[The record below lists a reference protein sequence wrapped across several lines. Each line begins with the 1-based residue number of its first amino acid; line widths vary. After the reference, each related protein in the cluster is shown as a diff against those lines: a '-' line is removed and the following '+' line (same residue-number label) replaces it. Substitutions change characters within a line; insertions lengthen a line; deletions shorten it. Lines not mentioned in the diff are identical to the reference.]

1 MDSFRRNLMKVTL
14 SQDFDARKRADLL
27 IVPYWEGPK
36 AASKTEVRS
45 PGISALL
52 DSGDFKGK
60 NGETALLYPEERQET
75 RLLLLGLGKKNES
88 DSERLRRAFSA
99 AAKAAKSKKAKDIH
113 LLFPDCHLVRGVFEG
128 IFLTDYAYT
137 ELKGDSLKDSPVLF
151 ERLTVF
157 NLDKK
162 FQNEID
168 RLQETASAVHFIRD
182 LVNGNAD
189 DVTPERFVKEA
200 KAMAT
205 KGLRITILDRKQL
218 EKEGVG
224 LLVAVGQ
231 GARYEPAMILAE
243 YKGAPKSKEHIL
255 LVGKGITF
263 DTGGLCLKPSDNMLS
278 MKSDMAG
285 AATVLAAVKLAAAF
299 GLKVNV
305 TAIAPVAEN
314 AIGSRSYKLGDVY
327 RSVNGKTV
335 EILNTDAEGRLI
347 LADAIAYG
355 VKHLRPTSIVDL
367 GTLTGAIVI
376 ALGEEISGLF
386 TNSEAIAKDLQ
397 DASASTGENI
407 WRMPLFDY
415 KESLRSD
422 IADIANVG
430 GGRDAG
436 SMKCALFIQEFTGG
450 VPWAHIDMAGP
461 GFISKPKHYNPTKGT
476 GWGLRLLLDFLELQA
491 GK

>member
-1 MDSFRRNLMKVTL
+1 MKVAI
-14 SQDFDARKRADLL
+14 SQNFETRKRADLL

-36 AASKTEVRS
+36 PASKTGIRAPEVL
-45 PGISALL
+45 ALL

-60 NGETALLYPEERQET
+60 NGETALVYPKGEKET
-75 RLLLLGLGKKNES
+75 RFLLLGLGKKGEC
-88 DSERLRRAFSA
+88 DPEALRRGFSA
-99 AAKAAKSKKAKDIH
+99 AVKVAQSKKAKEIH
-113 LLFPDCHLVRGVFEG
+113 LLFPECDSVRGVFEG
-128 IFLTDYAYT
+128 MFLTNYAYT
-137 ELKGDSLKDSPVLF
+137 ELKKESLKENRPVLF
-151 ERLTVF
+151 ETLTVF
-157 NLDKK
+157 GLDKK
-162 FQNEID
+162 HEEEID
-168 RLQETASAVHFIRD
+168 DLQKTAAAVNFVRD

-189 DVTPERFVKEA
+189 DVTPDALVKHA
-200 KAMAT
+200 LGLKT
-205 KGLRITILDRKQL
+205 KDLHVKILDRKKL
-218 EKEGVG
+218 ESEGMG
-224 LLVAVGQ
+224 LLLAVGQ

-263 DTGGLCLKPSDNMLS
+263 DSGGLCLKPADNMLS

-285 AATVLAAVKLAAAF
+285 AATVLAAVKMAASF

-305 TAIAPVAEN
+305 TAVAPVAEN

-327 RSVNGKTV
+327 RSISGKTV

-355 VKHLRPTSIVDL
+355 VKHLSPTSIVDL

-376 ALGEEISGLF
+376 ALGEEIGGFFS
-386 TNSEAIAKDLQ
+386 NSEPIAKDLQ
-397 DASASTGENI
+397 KASVSCGENL
-407 WRMPLFDY
+407 WRMPLHDY

-422 IADIANVG
+422 FADIANV

-436 SMKCALFIQEFTGG
+436 SMKCALFIQEFTDG

-461 GFISKPKHYNPTKGT
+461 AYLSKPKHYNPTKAT
-476 GWGLRLLLDFLELQA
+476 GWGLRLLLDFLELQSH
-491 GK
+491 K